1 MAWERRKGRLY
12 FYKKEVDDLGRV
24 QSRYM
29 GRGQKAIEASRIAGT
44 AVPDEV
50 LDALSAPLAQPDTE
64 AENLSKPHIASRGRE
79 SETESDKWLRWVRAR
94 QEQQASVAGKF
105 RWSKPGPR
113 G

>member
-50 LDALSAPLAQPDTE
+50 LNALSAPLAQP
-64 AENLSKPHIASRGRE
+64 ENLSKPHIDARASD
-79 SETESDKWLRWVRAR
+79 SKTESDKWIKWMRAR

-105 RWSKPGPR
+105 RWSKPEPR
-113 G
+113 R